1 MMRKILLPLLLT
13 LFMLSCMDEVDVNI
27 VEPAPG
33 ATFVTGEEVHV
44 KVTSDVGPI
53 LINDEI
59 ITGKNRAEVHLP
71 PVDGLGFIKAS
82 KLHDPL
88 VSVRSYLQGAFT
100 PISEFNASTIKTRL
114 GVDILNNNEVS
125 FALLCAEMMEGEE
138 LVEYMDNP
146 LQVETE
152 IAFIPVTITVTTQSV
167 IAPSIEV
174 TLYFVDDVLYF
185 YSLLHD
191 VVITYNAKAAGLD
204 SSGQAYYEFME
215 VSGKVVLTPDD
226 SDLVEMTAS
235 ASEPDI
241 TDDGGIPQA
250 AFSPIIDALN
260 EKVLEAIAG
269 TTRNSSRVV
278 FNTLMRTLVPQVVL
292 EFTRPISQETR
303 VETLDVVPENI
314 FLSYGTLVQAIEPV
328 FAKPHH
334 GVLKRTHSDDDVEH
348 GMTITFGSPLVN
360 QIAFAIWDAGNT
372 NNIVYSRN
380 ELYEL
385 GMERLGGNYDKLRES
400 EINLALPPILEWEA
414 DGPWLVMGGIEI
426 TMRMDGVADTKA
438 TTAGKVPV
446 YFQQHGNAMML
457 MRDETREVFF
467 YDVGFD
473 RMSGFV
479 DYNKVIK
486 LLQTAVPGVVSD
498 LFSSFPII
506 KMTSS
511 QLPMLNGDPG
521 PQILTVL
528 NGVETRSN
536 FWKMQLSFQRLQ

>member
-1 MMRKILLPLLLT
+1 MLRNLLICLSLT
-13 LFMLSCMDEVDVNI
+13 LLSSCMDEVDI
-27 VEPAPG
+27 SITSPEPG
-33 ATFVTGEEVHV
+33 ASFAAGERVT
-44 KVTSDVGPI
+44 VTVRSDVGPI
-53 LINDEI
+53 LVNDEI
-59 ITGKNRAEVHLP
+59 ITSKNRAQVTLP

-88 VSVRSYLQGAFT
+88 FSVRSYLQGDFI
-100 PISEFNASTIKTRL
+100 PISDYNSGTIKTRL
-114 GVDILNNNEVS
+114 GVDILNNEEVS
-125 FALLCAEMMEGEE
+125 FALLCAQMMEGEE
-138 LVEYMDNP
+138 LVGYMENP
-146 LQVETE
+146 LEVETE
-152 IAFIPVTITVTTQSV
+152 IAFIPVTITVTTTSV
-167 IAPSIEV
+167 IAPEIEV

-191 VVITYNAKAAGLD
+191 VVIDYETTAAGLD

-215 VSGKVVLTPDD
+215 VSGKVVLTPED
-226 SDLVEMTAS
+226 SDLVDMTAS
-235 ASEPDI
+235 ASEPEL
-241 TDDGGIPQA
+241 TDDGGLPQE
-250 AFSPIIDALN
+250 AFSPIIDALD

-278 FNTLMRTLVPQVVL
+278 FNTLMTTLIPEVVL
-292 EFTRPISQETR
+292 EFANPISQDTR
-303 VETLDVVPENI
+303 VETLDVIADDI
-314 FLSYGTLVQAIEPV
+314 FLSYGTLVEAVTPIYAQPQ
-328 FAKPHH
+328 H
-334 GVLKRTHSDDDVEH
+334 GVLRRTHSDDTVED

-380 ELYEL
+380 ELYDL

-400 EINLALPPILEWEA
+400 EINLLLPPILEWED
-414 DGPWLVMGGIEI
+414 DGPWLVLGGIRI
-426 TMRMDGVADTKA
+426 TMRMDGVDDTTA

-446 YFQQHGNAMML
+446 YFQQHGNAMIL
-457 MRDETREVFF
+457 MRDETREVQF

-511 QLPMLNGDPG
+511 TLPMLNGDPG
-521 PQILTVL
+521 PKVLTVL
-528 NGVETRSN
+528 NQVEQGVN
-536 FWKMQLSFQRLQ
+536 YWKMHLSFQKLD